1 MLYYLNHIRLLAF
14 LILIMKSSNDTLAF
28 HSEDSDFTESIFIF
42 ISLESIFI
50 LAYLSCEL
58 AIRIFILPLGK
69 GIKISIADLFP
80 NKTKELSAQG
90 IESSVNISVEIVEY
104 AEKTF
109 LNLLN
114 TQELKILKEAVVRFA
129 TDKLNEKPVLERRI
143 TNLKNH
149 DLYHFGW
156 NIGKRL
162 KKSNPFIATFL
173 KHNFPWHFSEVETS
187 TIARKLSSEEG
198 SFLLPKIPLNLPLTP
213 FPFAEKLG
221 IA

>member
-1 MLYYLNHIRLLAF
+1 MLYYRNYIRLFAF
-14 LILIMKSSNDTLAF
+14 LILIMKSSNETLAF
-28 HSEDSDFTESIFIF
+28 HSVQSDFSESFFMF
-42 ISLESIFI
+42 ISLSSILM
-50 LAYLSCEL
+50 LAYFSCEL
-58 AIRIFILPLGK
+58 AIRFFILPLGK
-69 GIKISIADLFP
+69 GIKISITDLFP

-114 TQELKILKEAVVRFA
+114 TQELKNLKEAIVRFS

-198 SFLLPKIPLNLPLTP
+198 SYLLPKIPLNLPLTP